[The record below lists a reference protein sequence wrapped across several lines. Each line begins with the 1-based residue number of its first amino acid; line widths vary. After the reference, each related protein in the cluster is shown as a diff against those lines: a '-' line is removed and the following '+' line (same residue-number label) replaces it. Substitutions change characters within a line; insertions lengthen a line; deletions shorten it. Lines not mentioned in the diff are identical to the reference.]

1 MAIGRVF
8 SGAHAYARW
17 TPNGLWEDPDDGND
31 SGTEEMGNEE
41 EEEGTDDAGEMKVS
55 AVKDDKCAVAQY
67 EDLMKGF
74 LLLSLLVFECVYLL
88 LNSFLYLYS
97 VLKSILLF
105 FIMITYLGS

>member
-8 SGAHAYARW
+8 LGAHAYARW
-17 TPNGLWEDPDDGND
+17 TPNDLWEDPDDGND
-31 SGTEEMGNEE
+31 NGTKEMDYEE
-41 EEEGTDDAGEMKVS
+41 EEEGSDDAGETKVS

-74 LLLSLLVFECVYLL
+74 LLLSLLVFECIYL
-88 LNSFLYLYS
+88 FLKFFFNLYS
-97 VLKSILLF
+97 VLNSILLL